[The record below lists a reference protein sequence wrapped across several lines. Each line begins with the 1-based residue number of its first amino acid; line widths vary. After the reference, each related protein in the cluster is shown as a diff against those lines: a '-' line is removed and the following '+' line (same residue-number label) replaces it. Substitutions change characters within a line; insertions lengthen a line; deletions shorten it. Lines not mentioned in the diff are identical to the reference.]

1 MGMRKEPKT
10 KMRVESTC
18 AVCGTTYLVPPWRA
32 AKTRYCSTFCMGR
45 DRGRSEVKKRA
56 NRLRTDDPDTKMCS
70 RCGQVK
76 SISEFGRRPG
86 NRDGLRG
93 NCKSCAHERTAA
105 WLARDDNKQRK
116 IKMDRAYYAREADR
130 VKREAREKYAAD
142 SSLIRARNKGYRDK
156 DVEKYRAISRRRRLL
171 KPDIVRAARRQH
183 YRDNKPIYVANAA
196 KRQERVRRATPP
208 WADLKLI
215 ETFYVEADR
224 MTRETGVKHH
234 VDHYYPLIS
243 HVMCGLHVP
252 ANLRVVPALVNLQKS
267 NSIPEQEK
275 EDA

>member
-1 MGMRKEPKT
+1 LEK
-10 KMRVESTC
+10 S
-18 AVCGTTYLVPPWRA
+18 
-32 AKTRYCSTFCMGR
+32 
-45 DRGRSEVKKRA
+45 RSDFWVR
-56 NRLRTDDPDTKMCS
+56 S
-70 RCGQVK
+70 
-76 SISEFGRRPG
+76 G
-86 NRDGLRG
+86 NYDGLRG
-93 NCKSCAHERTAA
+93 RCISCCQEQFQT
-105 WLARDDNKQRK
+105 WLAKKGNKERK
-116 IKMDRAYYAREADR
+116 IYSDRLYYRRDFERLSRVSAKKYEANPELFLARSRAWR
-130 VKREAREKYAAD
+130 KKNPEK
-142 SSLIRARNKGYRDK
+142 S
-156 DVEKYRAISRRRRLL
+156 RAISRRRRLL

-183 YRDNKPIYVANAA
+183 YRDNKPIYIANAA
-196 KRQERVRRATPP
+196 KRQERIRRATPP

-243 HVMCGLHVP
+243 YVMCGLHVP